1 MNKYRILKPEQSYT
15 FSQYFLLP
23 NPTIDVVAEFEYSY
37 DRTELKLPI
46 YLSEVSYLE
55 FLQNYL
61 QRNIKLFNPTA
72 EISIREFMIAPIL
85 AEICDQTK
93 AQLYSEYPINVDEKL
108 KGTLDY
114 YLHKSNSLLVIEAK
128 QSDIRRG
135 FTQLA
140 VELIALDRIID
151 EQSSIL
157 FGAVTN
163 GDDWKFGTLNRQQKL
178 ITEDIKLY
186 RVPEGLED
194 LVRVLVGIL
203 SSEDS

>member
-1 MNKYRILKPEQSYT
+1 MNKHRILKPEQSYT

-23 NPTIDVVAEFEYSY
+23 NPTIDILAEFDYSY
-37 DRTELKLPI
+37 DRTELELPR
-46 YLSEVSYLE
+46 YFAELSYLE

-61 QRNIKLFNPTA
+61 QRNIKLFNPIA
-72 EISIREFMIAPIL
+72 EISIREFLIAPIL
-85 AEICDQTK
+85 AEICAQTK
-93 AQLYSEYPINVDEKL
+93 AQLYSEYPINVNEKL

-140 VELIALDRIID
+140 VELIALD
-151 EQSSIL
+151 QSLDHEKTIL
-157 FGAVTN
+157 YGAVTN
-163 GDDWKFGTLNRQQKL
+163 GDDWKFGTLDREDKRVA
-178 ITEDIKLY
+178 EDIKLY

-203 SSEDS
+203 SSES

>member
-1 MNKYRILKPEQSYT
+1 MSKYRILKPEQSYT

-23 NPTIDVVAEFEYSY
+23 NPTIDIVAEFEYSY
-37 DRTELKLPI
+37 DRTELELPK
-46 YLSEVSYLE
+46 YFAEVSYLE
-55 FLQNYL
+55 FLQKYL

-85 AEICDQTK
+85 AEICAQTK
-93 AQLYSEYPINVDEKL
+93 AKLYSEYPINVDEKL

-114 YLHKSNSLLVIEAK
+114 YLHNSNSLLVIEAK

-140 VELIALDRIID
+140 VELIALDQTLD
-151 EQSSIL
+151 DQSSIL

-203 SSEDS
+203 SSEA

>member
-23 NPTIDVVAEFEYSY
+23 NPTIDILAEFDYTY
-37 DRTELKLPI
+37 DRTELELPK
-46 YLSEVSYLE
+46 YFGELSYLK

-72 EISIREFMIAPIL
+72 EISIREFLIAPIF
-85 AEICDQTK
+85 AEVCEQTQ
-93 AQLYSEYPINVDEKL
+93 AQLYSEYPINVNEKL

-140 VELIALDRIID
+140 VELIALDRSLD
-151 EQSSIL
+151 SESCIL
-157 FGAVTN
+157 YGAVTN
-163 GDDWKFGTLNRQQKL
+163 GDDWKFGILHREEKRV
-178 ITEDIKLY
+178 TEDIKLY
-186 RVPEGLED
+186 RVPEGLEE
-194 LVRVLVGIL
+194 LLRVLVGIL
-203 SSEDS
+203 SSD

>member
-1 MNKYRILKPEQSYT
+1 MSKYRILKPDQSYT

-37 DRTELKLPI
+37 ARTELELPR
-46 YLSEVSYLE
+46 YFAEVSYLG

-140 VELIALDRIID
+140 VELIALDRTLD
-151 EQSSIL
+151 QQSSIL

-194 LVRVLVGIL
+194 LL
-203 SSEDS
+203 

>member
-1 MNKYRILKPEQSYT
+1 MGKYRILKPDQSYT

-37 DRTELKLPI
+37 DRTELGFADI
-46 YLSEVSYLE
+46 SYLE

-140 VELIALDRIID
+140 VELIALEQTLDK
-151 EQSSIL
+151 QSSIL

-163 GDDWKFGTLNRQQKL
+163 GDDWKFGTLDRQQKL

-203 SSEDS
+203 SSEA

>member
-1 MNKYRILKPEQSYT
+1 MSKYKILKPEQSYT

-23 NPTIDVVAEFEYSY
+23 NPTIDIVAEFDYSY
-37 DRTELKLPI
+37 DRTKLELPRYFADI
-46 YLSEVSYLE
+46 SYLE

-85 AEICDQTK
+85 TEICDQTK
-93 AQLYSEYPINVDEKL
+93 AQLYSEYPINIDEKL

-140 VELIALDRIID
+140 VELIALDQSLED
-151 EQSSIL
+151 QSSIL

-203 SSEDS
+203 LCEA